1 MNKKE
6 LIKEVAGKTG
16 FSQKDVTEVVNAML
30 DTIVETLAG
39 GEEINLVGF
48 GKFVIQERAAREAR
62 NPRDNSVVLVDAKKA
77 PKFKP
82 SKAFKEALN

>member
-30 DTIVETLAG
+30 DTVVETLAG

-48 GKFVIQERAAREAR
+48 GKFVIQERAAREAH
-62 NPRDNSVVLVDAKKA
+62 NPRTQELVHVEATKT
-77 PKFKP
+77 PKFKVA
-82 SKAFKEALN
+82 KAFREAVK